1 MMSEGGLEW
10 NERKEEKMEQQKLE
24 VGPFPTALS
33 DYSAPI
39 IHSSVGAK
47 ACRQRS
53 VSKHTLA

>member
-1 MMSEGGLEW
+1 LDW
-10 NERKEEKMEQQKLE
+10 DERKEEKEKLQELE